1 MTHAIAIT
9 TANISDRAGALL
21 ASKQHKPTLSNVKS
35 VLIDDGYTGD
45 PFAESVKELFNAT
58 VQVAKR
64 LAMPPPTKIS
74 VSISTNYHYALSV
87 GYRAI
92 AFDSLAVFSVLAG
105 AVPCNCHPPQRLYAD
120 S

>member
-64 LAMPPPTKIS
+64 LAMPPYQSLCFIFYK
-74 VSISTNYHYALSV
+74 LSLRLKCRIQ
-87 GYRAI
+87 GYRI
-92 AFDSLAVFSVLAG
+92 
-105 AVPCNCHPPQRLYAD
+105 
-120 S
+120 

>member
-1 MTHAIAIT
+1 M
-9 TANISDRAGALL
+9 
-21 ASKQHKPTLSNVKS
+21 KS

-45 PFAESVKELFNAT
+45 PFAESVKELFNST

-74 VSISTNYHYALSV
+74 VSFSTSYHYALSV

-92 AFDSLAVFSVLAG
+92 AFQQIDSNLSERAMFSG
-105 AVPCNCHPPQRLYAD
+105 P
-120 S
+120 